1 MWDDFVADI
10 EQVAEALGNFFENH
24 RKLLLVLMT
33 AFMIG
38 MFVGYGIGCCE
49 NATAEQAEIY
59 IETGG
64 EEVTHEG

>member
-10 EQVAEALGNFFENH
+10 EQVFEALDDFFENH
-24 RKLLLVLMT
+24 WKPLLTLTIV
-33 AFMIG
+33 FMIG
-38 MFVGYGIGCCE
+38 MFVGYGLGRCE

-64 EEVTHEG
+64 EEVTQ

>member
-10 EQVAEALGNFFENH
+10 EQVFEALDNFFENH
-24 RKLLLVLMT
+24 WKPLLVLT
-33 AFMIG
+33 FVFMIG
-38 MFVGYGIGCCE
+38 MFVGYGMDRCE

-64 EEVTHEG
+64 EEVTQ

>member
-10 EQVAEALGNFFENH
+10 EQVFEALNNFFENH
-24 RKLLLVLMT
+24 CKLLLTLM
-33 AFMIG
+33 AVFMIG
-38 MFVGYGIGCCE
+38 MLVGYGVGCCE

-64 EEVTHEG
+64 EEVTQ